1 MPRGKDKTG
10 GAKTPKA
17 PNKASGKAS
26 SKAPSKALAKGKGK
40 ASKDSDNESEN
51 ESVVNAD
58 TNKYNNNYDATAH
71 NNGDEDDVLSDGG
84 DIEAEWDEEENVD
97 DDGGEDGGDD
107 DAGEGEDVVDMG
119 EGADVGDAGGDDDCA
134 YNVTRKQ
141 RGSKKLGAAIDK
153 EDDDDDEG
161 ADANADEN
169 ELNEDLYVKP
179 EDRRSGP
186 NLMLYEKV
194 RLLGDR
200 TAQLAQGAKPM
211 IKGVQGMDPRV
222 VAQLELESRMIPIK
236 IIRPLPNGKK
246 EIWSLSE
253 LQLKKKYIVYGFTGG
268 TVDKEG
274 VAKIVGE
281 YKKGGSI
288 VGYSHLTNHISTV
301 MPVEEGEKV
310 TKTKSKSAS
319 KSTSKSASKSTS
331 KSASNSDLKT
341 KVIAT
346 SSVTKT
352 GSKSKSASKTSKKVE
367 SDQEEIIE
375 TKTSKSKTKKEP
387 KKESVTKKKSTKA
400 K

>member
-1 MPRGKDKTG
+1 MPRGKKTIG

-17 PNKASGKAS
+17 P
-26 SKAPSKALAKGKGK
+26 SKAALSKGKVK
-40 ASKDSDNESEN
+40 TDKDSDNESEN
-51 ESVVNAD
+51 ESVANAD
-58 TNKYNNNYDATAH
+58 NNKYNNNYDATAH
-71 NNGDEDDVLSDGG
+71 NNGDEDDVLLDG
-84 DIEAEWDEEENVD
+84 DMEAEWDEDENVD
-97 DDGGEDGGDD
+97 DDGEDDGGD
-107 DAGEGEDVVDMG
+107 DVVDMG
-119 EGADVGDAGGDDDCA
+119 DGAEAGDAGGDDDCA

-222 VAQLELESRMIPIK
+222 VAQLELESKMIPIK

-253 LQLKKKYIVYGFTGG
+253 LQLKKKYIVYGFSGG

-274 VAKIVGE
+274 VAKIVNE

-288 VGYSHLTNHISTV
+288 VGYSHLTNSISTV
-301 MPVEEGEKV
+301 MNDQKEKPVVKSV
-310 TKTKSKSAS
+310 SKSQ
-319 KSTSKSASKSTS
+319 
-331 KSASNSDLKT
+331 
-341 KVIAT
+341 
-346 SSVTKT
+346 
-352 GSKSKSASKTSKKVE
+352 SKSKSKSKSSSKTSKKTG
-367 SDQEEIIE
+367 SDQEEAQH
-375 TKTSKSKTKKEP
+375 KKSKSKKDEKDEQ
-387 KKESVTKKKSTKA
+387 VIKKKVSKS